1 MNTIALPQPQGL
13 KFLQWGA
20 LVAEQLA
27 EYGISSP
34 DNEAAWK
41 DWASALLYVPEL
53 ATIPDPNSFDLWDDW
68 ASRVLE
74 TL

>member
-1 MNTIALPQPQGL
+1 MITIALPQPQGL

-27 EYGISSP
+27 EFGILAP
-34 DNEAAWK
+34 DSEDAWK

-53 ATIPDPNSFDLWDDW
+53 AVVPDPNLFDDWVEW
-68 ASRVLE
+68 ASRILE